1 MQNEHFAFNIA
12 SEFDLPFYIEGSGQG
27 QDAYAKAVCMAL
39 VAFMPPEG
47 LEELVETLKE
57 LYQFY
62 SFTPERVL
70 PLPHVVD
77 VAMLPS
83 SSG

>member
-1 MQNEHFAFNIA
+1 MQDEHFAFNIS
-12 SEFDLPFYIEGSGQG
+12 SEFGLPFYIEGSGQG

-39 VAFMPPEG
+39 VAFMPSEG
-47 LEELVETLKE
+47 LEELVDTLKE

-62 SFTPERVL
+62 SFPPERVL
-70 PLPHVVD
+70 PPPRVVD

-83 SSG
+83 SAG